1 MKLGDKLAIAKR
13 AIESISKHDDEDK
26 DVREAAL
33 AALEGF
39 IVTERAA
46 MAERVRA
53 KIEKQLGQASG

>member
-13 AIESISKHDDEDK
+13 AIESITKHDDEDK

-46 MAERVRA
+46 MAERVAA
-53 KIEKQLGQASG
+53 KIAAQLGG